1 MKHSN
6 LFKRGIVALLMMAML
21 LSCFAGCSSK
31 SGSSGQTAPETTKA
45 PENASGTEGTT
56 AAADEVVNH
65 AKREGLPI
73 ADEEITLVVG
83 VKAPVAAY
91 QGPWEDLEWVHKLEE
106 AAGVKLEFKA
116 YSTTEDINLMFTGK
130 DYPDISFNIG
140 SDKQIQDAALGGDV
154 LALDDLIKE
163 WAPNWDKLFT
173 EDDLARK
180 TCTMDDGH
188 IYSLPMIRSE
198 PSICNLR
205 DQWLINKSWLDE
217 LGLPVPTTTDE
228 FYNTLKAFKENA
240 GKGSIPEDVI
250 PYYVYGITTNIG
262 GALDMFNAFGC
273 RVSGE
278 TYMATIDDDGKV
290 EFNYISDG
298 MKEPLLFLR
307 KLFEE
312 GLIPYECLTDNND
325 TYLVKT
331 RSNPAIVGSFHSFQN
346 PDPTN
351 QTVVA
356 MAPLDSGNG
365 KTPMIRSQ
373 TNQIT
378 RNYFTIYSNC
388 KYPEV
393 AMRLADLIADPDWSV
408 QGMYGMFGDT
418 YTQKNDDGTYTIL
431 AYPADGQGATS
442 APMNRVPLMITDEV
456 ASRLKYAD
464 GSGQAQRNNALEDV
478 YKDYVIPFDNMY
490 PKTILFT
497 VEQTDRLA
505 ELKKDLSDCMKNTFS
520 TWMLEGGIE
529 EGWDDYV
536 AQMHKL
542 GVDEYI
548 AILQD
553 ALDNFNAK

>member
-56 AAADEVVNH
+56 ATADEVVNH

>member
-65 AKREGLPI
+65 AKRKGLPI

-205 DQWLINKSWLDE
+205 DQWLINKRWLDE